1 MATVFVVGAGP
12 AGMFAAQKL
21 ALAGH
26 EVMIF
31 NRDVKPGGL
40 AEYGIYPVKDK
51 MKVGLRKQFAKVLSL
66 PNVHYF
72 GHVPV
77 GANLPISIETLREFK
92 PAAMV
97 FAVGAQGTKKLGLP
111 GEEASGVYCA
121 KDFVYY
127 YNQLPP
133 FASQD
138 FSTGKR
144 VAIIGMGNVMVD
156 IARWLLLDDPA
167 HKVEE
172 VIVVARRGP
181 LEAKF
186 DDKEFAHIH
195 MYLDRQAFQQELLR
209 VKDRMTAVGQDIAR
223 VPQETFVC
231 LSKYP
236 EQESIRP
243 RLTFRFMN
251 SPVAITPGPD
261 GRIARLTVAENIL
274 VDRNG
279 SIGAKVT
286 DQTSELDV
294 DTMIFAIGDM
304 HDPSVGLPCGQEG
317 YVTNPEAHPK
327 ASYEVFDPTFG
338 RVSAGIFVVGWARKP
353 SEGLVGI
360 ARHDGEVG
368 AAHVAE
374 YLSHVQAPQ
383 SVTAEEIARALDRKS
398 VRFVSKSDLS
408 LLARAEEREA
418 QSRGVPYFKFSD
430 DDVMLSA
437 IEQEESGS
445 SPEVAEKSRDN
456 LAARYQKTATESERE
471 RKASEWSEGLIGDAS
486 SQK

>member
-12 AGMFAAQKL
+12 AGLFAAQKL

-72 GHVPV
+72 GHVP
-77 GANLPISIETLREFK
+77 ISTSSAVTIETLREFK
-92 PAAMV
+92 PAAMA
-97 FAVGAQGTKKLGLP
+97 FAVGAQGTKSLGLP
-111 GEEASGVYCA
+111 GEGAHGVYSA
-121 KDFVYY
+121 KDFVYF

-133 FASQD
+133 FAGQD

-156 IARWLLLDDPA
+156 IARWLILDDPA
-167 HKVEE
+167 HRAEE
-172 VIVVARRGP
+172 IIVVARRGP

-195 MYLDRQAFQQELLR
+195 MYLDRQAFQEELQR
-209 VKDRMTAVGQDIAR
+209 VQDRMKAVGQDLAR

-231 LSKYP
+231 LAKFP
-236 EQESIRP
+236 EQPKITP
-243 RLTFRFMN
+243 RLRFRFMN

-261 GRIARLTVAENIL
+261 GRIARLTVEENAL
-274 VDRNG
+274 VERNG
-279 SIGAKVT
+279 NIAVKATG
-286 DQTSELDV
+286 QTSDIEV
-294 DTMIFAIGDM
+294 DTMIFAIGDR
-304 HDPSVGLPCGQEG
+304 HDASVGLPYGKEG
-317 YVTNPEAHPK
+317 YVTGAPADPNAC
-327 ASYEVFDPTFG
+327 YQVFDPDCG
-338 RVSAGIFVVGWARKP
+338 ESCEGMFVVGWARKP

-368 AAHVAE
+368 AACVTQ
-374 YLSHVQAPQ
+374 YLSGIHAPPSA
-383 SVTAEEIARALDRKS
+383 SVGEIELALAAKG

-408 LLARAEEREA
+408 LLAKTEEREA
-418 QSRGVPYFKFSD
+418 QARGIAYFKFSD
-430 DDVMLSA
+430 DEVMLSA
-437 IEQEESGS
+437 IENEKAASAAPVSGTS
-445 SPEVAEKSRDN
+445 D
-456 LAARYQKTATESERE
+456 
-471 RKASEWSEGLIGDAS
+471 
-486 SQK
+486 